1 MLSNSEC
8 FNLYFTLHAL
18 LIFSLWFLSL
28 LGKQFSFFSFFF
40 FSFFFFF
47 FLVLELYCR
56 KAERKREGRKRET
69 SHSYVERR
77 GKGER
82 KRRLESK
89 KGEHLKDNIFL

>member
-1 MLSNSEC
+1 
-8 FNLYFTLHAL
+8 
-18 LIFSLWFLSL
+18 
-28 LGKQFSFFSFFF
+28 
-40 FSFFFFF
+40 
-47 FLVLELYCR
+47 LVLELYCR
-56 KAERKREGRKRET
+56 KAKRKREGRKRET